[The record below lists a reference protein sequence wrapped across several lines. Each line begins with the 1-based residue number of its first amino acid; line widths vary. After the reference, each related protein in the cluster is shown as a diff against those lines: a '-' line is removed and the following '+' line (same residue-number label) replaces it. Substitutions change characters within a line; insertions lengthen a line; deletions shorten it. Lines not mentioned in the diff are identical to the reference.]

1 MKMSRKQFI
10 YDVPFSELAA
20 DALYDYLS
28 EVDPDADFQPYV
40 LRRIVKEFTSVDEYN
55 ELFGTTYKTV
65 YDIMRDNFIIMV
77 DDEQHFL
84 VLWR

>member
-10 YDVPFSELAA
+10 HDVPFSSSAA

-28 EVDPDADFQPYV
+28 EVDPDTDFQPYV
-40 LRRIVKEFTSVDEYN
+40 LRRMVKEFTSVDEYN
-55 ELFGTTYKTV
+55 EMFGTMHKTV
-65 YDIMRDNFIIMV
+65 YDIMRDNFVIMV
-77 DDEQHFL
+77 DDEHHFL